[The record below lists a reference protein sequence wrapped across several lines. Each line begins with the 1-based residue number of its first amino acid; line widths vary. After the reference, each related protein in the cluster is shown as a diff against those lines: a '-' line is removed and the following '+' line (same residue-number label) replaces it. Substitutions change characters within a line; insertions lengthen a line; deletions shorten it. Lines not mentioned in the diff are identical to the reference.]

1 VVALKQTKNGNN
13 VDKRKQ
19 NLSTQK
25 TI

>member
-1 VVALKQTKNGNN
+1 VAALKQTKNGNN

-19 NLSTQK
+19 NLPTQK